1 MLSCALTLAAIN
13 DKRLHFG
20 VFVGYFFLI
29 VVTMQL
35 TNDEVDVRRRHGIR
49 LQCMLNVDHYFSYTY
64 HSNKSTTE
72 FFCCCCC
79 SFFVSFVFYL
89 LLLLLSLLAAWH
101 IIIDIRASNERN
113 EEIKKTK

>member
-64 HSNKSTTE
+64 RFIPINQRLSFFVVVVVLSLFHSFSI
-72 FFCCCCC
+72 CCCCC
-79 SFFVSFVFYL
+79 CLCL
-89 LLLLLSLLAAWH
+89 LPGISSS
-101 IIIDIRASNERN
+101 IYGRPTNEM
-113 EEIKKTK
+113 KK